1 MAFVTVI
8 YFVSPRKNAI
18 TRDRSNCPIT
28 VGRRL
33 RDEQGTLNVV
43 WSIYEYWLMRSF
55 LLFLTWC
62 NTLQWA
68 TTFSL
73 SRLYSHIEIHHT
85 CWDYSGQVISLMQTP
100 VRVPDNTQHPQ
111 ETGNRALSSSMRAA
125 ADPNALDCT
134 GTGIDTMHS
143 YLEQFYLKYKL
154 NTWKSEVQLIFTYSG
169 RALQKVWAFNFSFR
183 MSNKL
188 INWYL
193 MLLG

>member
-85 CWDYSGQVISLMQTP
+85 CWDYSGQVISPMQTP
-100 VRVPDNTQHPQ
+100 VPDYTQHSQ
-111 ETGNRALSSSMRAA
+111 ETDIHALKFQQESSRR
-125 ADPNALDCT
+125 PKRLRPY
-134 GTGIDTMHS
+134 GHWEWH
-143 YLEQFYLKYKL
+143 Y
-154 NTWKSEVQLIFTYSG
+154 
-169 RALQKVWAFNFSFR
+169 AF
-183 MSNKL
+183 
-188 INWYL
+188 
-193 MLLG
+193 LLGTSLSEK